1 MRRWVTSLVVL
12 GLLAL
17 APVVSVPMAQTQE
30 VKIGAIYPLS
40 GQVAKSGEDTL
51 NGIRLA
57 VEVVNGKFDL
67 PLPLAQAEGLPRLGG
82 AKIRLIAA
90 DHQGSPEVG
99 ASEAERLI
107 TREKVAALIGAFH
120 SSVAATS
127 SQMAERYAV
136 PYITGES
143 EATNLTER
151 GFKWFFRTT
160 PSSQTQARDYF
171 EFLSDLV
178 KTGRANIKRIA
189 IIHENT
195 LWGEEFAKSVRK
207 YFPEY
212 PQFSLA
218 TDISYAHGTTDLT
231 SEVQRLVAAKPDV
244 VLHAAYDAEAILL
257 AKTYKL
263 LGFNPQGTLA
273 HGAAFVSSA
282 FRNAL
287 REDSNYFLIREHWSR
302 DLAPQKPVLGK
313 VAEMYRQRYGG
324 KDMDGTPARAFTAM
338 MTLAD
343 AINRAGSTQPE
354 AIRRALQDT
363 NLSAEQIIMP
373 WPGIKFDA
381 TGQNIMSRGILVQT
395 QNEVPKLVWP
405 FSLASAPLVWPRP
418 AWK

>member
-1 MRRWVTSLVVL
+1 MRRWIAVCVAWGV
-12 GLLAL
+12 LAL
-17 APVVSVPMAQTQE
+17 VGWEAGPWAQTQE
-30 VKIGAIYPLS
+30 VKVGAIYPLS

-57 VEVVNGKFDL
+57 VEIVNGKYDL
-67 PLPLAQAEGLPRLGG
+67 PLPLAKTEGLPRLGG
-82 AKIRLIAA
+82 AKIRLVAA
-90 DHQGSPEVG
+90 DHQGSPEIG

-127 SQMAERYAV
+127 SQTAERYGI

-151 GFKWFFRTT
+151 GFKWLFRTT
-160 PSSQTQARDYF
+160 PSSQTQAKDYF
-171 EFLSDLV
+171 DFLSELV
-178 KTGRANIKRIA
+178 KTRNATIKRIA

-195 LWGEEFAKSVRK
+195 LWGEEFAKSAKK
-207 YFPEY
+207 YLPEY
-212 PQFSLA
+212 PQFTLA
-218 TDISYAHGTTDLT
+218 ADISYPHGTPDLT

-263 LGFNPQGTLA
+263 LGFSPQGTLA

-287 REDSNYFLIREHWSR
+287 KEDSNYFLIREHFSR

-313 VAEMYRQRYGG
+313 VAEMYKQRYG

-354 AIRRALQDT
+354 AIRKALGET
-363 NLSAEQIIMP
+363 SLSAEQIIMP
-373 WPGIKFDA
+373 WPGIKFDP
-381 TGQNIMSRGILVQT
+381 TGQNTMSRGIFVQT
-395 QNEVPKLVWP
+395 QGEVPKLVWP
-405 FSLASAPLVWPRP
+405 FALASSQLVWPRP
-418 AWK
+418 PWK